1 MTKKFNIIYLSL
13 APVLFGLSWFISR
26 ELFNHFMKNKGTIEN
41 PAKDNSFVFACGFS
55 FLYLLVFFIIRDLYP
70 KKITSRK
77 YITRSHNKFVKQ
89 LKIKETS

>member
-26 ELFNHFMKNKGTIEN
+26 ELFDHFMKNKGTIEN

-55 FLYLLVFFIIRDLYP
+55 FLYLLVFFIISDLYP
-70 KKITSRK
+70 KKN
-77 YITRSHNKFVKQ
+77 NK
-89 LKIKETS
+89 S

>member
-1 MTKKFNIIYLSL
+1 MNKFSAISLSRNEKTMTKNFNIIYLGL
-13 APVLFGLSWFISR
+13 APFLFGLSWFISH

-70 KKITSRK
+70 KKN
-77 YITRSHNKFVKQ
+77 NK
-89 LKIKETS
+89 S